1 MKMQA
6 KSRNIVVIGV
16 GYGGITAILRLAK
29 LLGPSPDIQLHL
41 VDKNPFHT
49 LKTRLHEAAVHKRE
63 VTIDIGRIIGKHHI
77 AFHLGIVSALDPSLQ
92 VVHLESQELHY
103 EYLILALGSQANF
116 YNVPGLQQFAF
127 PLQSVDDAD
136 NIYKHISELC
146 ARASSENDESARRS
160 MLRFII
166 GGGGLSGI
174 EFAAELAD
182 QIKTCV
188 KNYKLNRN
196 EVEVHII
203 EAAAQI
209 LPALNNIDRQRVG
222 NKLREKDIVIHAN
235 TRIASVSENTV
246 SLSTGDSLSTSTI
259 IWTGGIRVANLF
271 QGNKPTTDALGR
283 IKVDEYLRS
292 SDFPKIFAIGDNAFI
307 VNPRTGNSVPAAAQ
321 FALQQGRLVAENV
334 YASLSKNNLQAY
346 RPRVLGEVV
355 SLGKHLAVGW
365 LALPLVKK
373 VSFIGFL
380 GRLLKTAIYEK
391 HVILLSKASR
401 NWISY

>member
-1 MKMQA
+1 MQTN
-6 KSRNIVVIGV
+6 RGNVVVVGA

-29 LLGPSPDIQLHL
+29 LFRLSSDSPLHL

-63 VTIDIGRIIGKHHI
+63 VTIDIGRIIGKQNI
-77 AFHLGIVSALDPSLQ
+77 LFHLGAISAIDPSSR
-92 VVHLESQELHY
+92 VIRIGSQILPY
-103 EYLILALGSQANF
+103 EYLILAVGSQANF
-116 YNVPGLQQFAF
+116 YNIPGLQQFAY

-136 NIYKHISELC
+136 KIYKHISELC
-146 ARASSENDESARRS
+146 AQASSEHDESVRRT
-160 MLRFII
+160 MLRFVV

-182 QIKTCV
+182 YIKIRAQ
-188 KNYKLNRN
+188 NYRLNQK

-203 EAAAQI
+203 EAAQEI
-209 LPALNNIDRQRVG
+209 LPSLNHIDRERMG
-222 NKLREKDIVIHAN
+222 KKLKQKDIIIHTN
-235 TRIASVSENTV
+235 TRITGVSEKTISMSTGI
-246 SLSTGDSLSTSTI
+246 SLSAWTI
-259 IWTGGIRVANLF
+259 IWTGGIRIANLF
-271 QGNKPTTDALGR
+271 QGNKLTTDALGR

-292 SDFPKIFAIGDNAFI
+292 TDFPKIFAIGDNAFI
-307 VNPRTGNSVPAAAQ
+307 INPRTGSPVPAAAQ

-334 YASLSKNNLQAY
+334 YASISNAPLRPYK
-346 RPRVLGEVV
+346 PRVLGEVV

-373 VSFIGFL
+373 ISFLGFL

-391 HVILLSKASR
+391 HIILLTKASR
-401 NWISY
+401 NWSMY